1 MMEAII
7 EKRPKEHLYNVGN
20 TEVISTRQWVKL
32 CYACRNK
39 IPEFIEVFGEV
50 NQRNYFSFYDY
61 EFFLDV
67 ERQKKLLPDLTPI
80 AISLKES
87 YTWHE
92 NHVFDVKKRPF
103 FDYIE
108 KHLKG

>member
-7 EKRPKEHLYNVGN
+7 EKRPTEHLYNVGN

-32 CYACRNK
+32 CYACSNK
-39 IPEFIEVFGEV
+39 IPEFIEVFDEV
-50 NQRNYFSFYDY
+50 DQRNYFSFYDY

-67 ERQKKLLPDLTPI
+67 KRQEKLLPELTPLEI
-80 AISLKES
+80 GLKES
-87 YTWHE
+87 YTWYE
-92 NHVFDVKKRPF
+92 NHVFDVKKKPF

-108 KHLKG
+108 KHLK

>member
-67 ERQKKLLPDLTPI
+67 ERQKRLLPDLTPI
-80 AISLKES
+80 AIGLKES

-108 KHLKG
+108 KYLKG